1 MSDQSKDT
9 SISHADQAAKD
20 TANEQA
26 KVTIS
31 TSGEPETSIKTSYYL
46 LMVYAALFGA
56 GAALLAAAYITLYNQ
71 GIKFFE
77 RPSYFVL
84 NVFGHNISFWPL
96 VLLTVAG
103 VLLGLAIKFF
113 GQHAGLGVAQGQY
126 AKTGRITPRYV
137 PGILLEAFIAL
148 WSGAAVGPEGPL
160 VFLSGGVGSFIADRL
175 KIEKDDVPL
184 LVYSAIAGAFGGFF
198 GSPVIGA
205 VGALEYMFIRE
216 LDFYRHLIPGLIAA
230 AFGYGVYFALL
241 QTSYLG
247 IYSFPNY
254 ASPRVVDLVWA
265 VLVGVI
271 AGVIGILFKVIFGL
285 VHLVFT
291 PLNKRPIV
299 RAIAGGVV
307 IGLIGSILPLTLY
320 SGQNQLLQII
330 HNPAAY
336 GVGLLLLMVVVKSL
350 LTSTSFATG
359 FDGGPV
365 FPLLFIGGTL
375 GLAISQVLTFI
386 PQGVAVSTGMAGV
399 ACAGFPIPLTV
410 ALLLGLLGGQPDLLP
425 VIVIGAVTGFL
436 VSKAL
441 TPLLPKRAPSAG
453 GGEASTPAAPATTG
467 TGEASTTEERA

>member
-1 MSDQSKDT
+1 MSNQSNENP
-9 SISHADQAAKD
+9 ISHTDPPVKD
-20 TANEQA
+20 KVDEQA
-26 KVTIS
+26 KVAIS
-31 TSGEPETSIKTSYYL
+31 TSGEPETALKTSYYL
-46 LMVYAALFGA
+46 LMLYAALFGS
-56 GAALLAAAYITLYNQ
+56 GASLLAAAYITLYNW
-71 GIKFFE
+71 GINFFKQ
-77 RPSYFVL
+77 PSLVVL
-84 NVFGHNISFWPL
+84 NINIWPL

-126 AKTGRITPRYV
+126 AKSGRIIPRYV
-137 PGILLEAFIAL
+137 PSIMLEAFITL

-160 VFLSGGVGSFIADRL
+160 VFLSGGVGSFIAERL
-175 KIEKDDVPL
+175 KLEKDDVPL

-205 VGALEYMFIRE
+205 VGAYEYMFIKE
-216 LDFYRHLIPGLIAA
+216 LNFYRHVIPGLIAA

-241 QTSYLG
+241 HTSYLG

-254 ASPRVVDLVWA
+254 ASPRVIDLVWA
-265 VLVGVI
+265 LLVGVI
-271 AGVIGILFKVIFGL
+271 AGIIGILFKVVFG
-285 VHLVFT
+285 VMHIVFA
-291 PLNKRPIV
+291 PLKPRPVIC
-299 RAIAGGVV
+299 AIAGGVI
-307 IGLIGSILPLTLY
+307 IGLIGSFLPLTLY

-336 GVGLLLLMVVVKSL
+336 SVGLLLLFVVVKAL

-365 FPLLFIGGTL
+365 FPLLFMGGTL

-386 PQGVAVSTGMAGV
+386 PQGVGVSAGMAGL

-425 VIVIGAVTGFL
+425 VIAIGAVTGFL

-441 TPLLPKRAPSAG
+441 TPLLPKRRSQSAG
-453 GGEASTPAAPATTG
+453 GGEAQTT
-467 TGEASTTEERA
+467 